1 MIVVRAP
8 LIVVALALLLGHA
21 PAHADIR
28 SFNAAV
34 AAGDY
39 RGATVV
45 AGQTWPTV
53 DRASPSAAQVA
64 REFGWI
70 AMLAGEPAS
79 ALIYSRFLVEQ
90 GGGLPYPD
98 SSPAVSRV
106 LHDWASMESSASPQA
121 RANLMQSLYSR
132 ATGPGRDL
140 VSPRAAQ
147 ALFAEAWAAGDW
159 SQAESAAMYA
169 IRFLD
174 DLQADRIAARYE
186 ARRSRAM
193 ASFMRTKSP
202 DAYTTLYDIAGEVHD
217 LIVATPQGPGRLR
230 LAIEYYAATAWAD
243 AIYGG
248 LGSRQ
253 RDVADRR
260 QSIGTGRP
268 ALSELLYPA
277 PGDPTLPRCRI
288 ALARGAE
295 PPGFPFVSR
304 FKELAGS
311 VTYAVDVSPGGALVN
326 PRLLAWAPHSEFVR
340 ATEAVQS
347 SWRWRIDGSAQP
359 PACRVPQVHIVTFE
373 FALGR

>member
-1 MIVVRAP
+1 MTA
-8 LIVVALALLLGHA
+8 ALALLLAHA
-21 PAHADIR
+21 PAHSDIR

-34 AAGDY
+34 EAGDY

-53 DRASPSAAQVA
+53 DRASPTAAPVA
-64 REFGWI
+64 REFAWV

-90 GGGLPYPD
+90 GSQLAHPD
-98 SSPAVSRV
+98 PAPAVSRV
-106 LHDWASMESSASPQA
+106 LHHWASLEANASPQA
-121 RANLMQSLYSR
+121 RASLLQSLYTR
-132 ATGPGRDL
+132 ATVSGRDL

-159 SQAESAAMYA
+159 AQAESAAMYA

-174 DLQADRIAARYE
+174 DLQAGGIATRYE
-186 ARRSRAM
+186 ARRSQAM
-193 ASFMRTKSP
+193 ARFMRTKSP
-202 DAYTTLYDIAGEVHD
+202 DAYNALYDIAGEVHD
-217 LIVATPQGPGRLR
+217 QIAATPDAEMRIR
-230 LAIEYYAATAWAD
+230 LAIEYHAAAAWAD

-260 QSIGTGRP
+260 QSITAGRP
-268 ALSELLYPA
+268 SLADLLYPA
-277 PGDPTLPRCRI
+277 PGDASLPRCRI

-295 PPGFPFVSR
+295 SPGFPFVSR

-311 VTYAVDVSPGGALVN
+311 VTYAAEVSPSGALAN
-326 PRLLAWAPHSEFVR
+326 PRLLAFAPHAEFVQ
-340 ATEAVQS
+340 ATQAVQT
-347 SWRWRIDGSAQP
+347 SWRWRIEGTAQP
-359 PACRVPQVHIVTFE
+359 PACRLPHVHIMTFE

>member
-1 MIVVRAP
+1 MTAVRAP
-8 LIVVALALLLGHA
+8 LIVAALALLLGHA

-53 DRASPSAAQVA
+53 DRSSPSAAQVA
-64 REFGWI
+64 REFAWI

-79 ALIYSRFLVEQ
+79 ALTYSRFLVEQ
-90 GGGLPYPD
+90 GGALPHPD
-98 SSPAVSRV
+98 ASPAVSRV
-106 LHDWASMESSASPQA
+106 LHDWASMEASASPQS
-121 RANLMQSLYSR
+121 RANLIQSLHTR
-132 ATGPGRDL
+132 ASSPGRDL

-169 IRFLD
+169 LRFLD
-174 DLQADRIAARYE
+174 DVQAERIAARYE

-193 ASFMRTKSP
+193 ASFMRAKSP
-202 DAYTTLYDIAGEVHD
+202 DAYTALYDIAGEVHD
-217 LIVATPQGPGRLR
+217 QIVATPPGPGRLR

-248 LGSRQ
+248 LGPRQ
-253 RDVADRR
+253 REVADRR

-268 ALSELLYPA
+268 AMSELLYPA
-277 PGDPTLPRCRI
+277 PGDPSLPRCRI

-295 PPGFPFVSR
+295 SPGFPFVSR
-304 FKELAGS
+304 FKELAGT
-311 VTYAVDVSPGGALVN
+311 VTYAVDVSPSGALVN
-326 PRLLAWAPHSEFVR
+326 PRLLAWAPHAEFVR